1 MWEGGIRV
9 RKPIASIVLLTALC
23 LSSAPASGQEAK
35 KEVEPMKLKVG
46 DMAPDFTLLEFD
58 GKAVKPV
65 SLHDYKGKK
74 QVALAF
80 FVFAFTGG

>member
-1 MWEGGIRV
+1 MI
-9 RKPIASIVLLTALC
+9 ALC
-23 LSSAPASGQEAK
+23 LPLFGQEK
-35 KEVEPMKLKVG
+35 KAPEPLKLKVG
-46 DMAPDFTLLEFD
+46 DVAPDFTLLAFD
-58 GKAVKPV
+58 GQKVTPV

>member
-1 MWEGGIRV
+1 MRYRISA
-9 RKPIASIVLLTALC
+9 IALVAALSLTSVA
-23 LSSAPASGQEAK
+23 AFGQEK
-35 KEVEPMKLKVG
+35 KEAPEPLKIKVG
-46 DMAPDFTLLEFD
+46 DMAPDFTLLAYD
-58 GKAVKPV
+58 GQKVKPV

>member
-1 MWEGGIRV
+1 MRYRIT
-9 RKPIASIVLLTALC
+9 AIVLFMALS
-23 LSSAPASGQEAK
+23 LAGVAAFAQEK
-35 KEVEPMKLKVG
+35 KEAPEPLKIKVG
-46 DMAPDFTLLEFD
+46 DMAPDFTLLAYD
-58 GKAVKPV
+58 GQKVKPV